1 MKPFCLLLSAGLAS
15 ALSLA
20 NPFARNGAVQ
30 SDLISNSSA
39 IANNSS
45 DIANGTL
52 NLGGNLNLNGLDLNN
67 LNFSN
72 QNDVARA
79 ILALLSGLCLGNV
92 LDLNGILALGLS
104 GDLELFQELVQ
115 LVQLQQLGFLNNG
128 GASALFNS
136 GLSGGN
142 FNIGLFK
149 REVAEA
155 KKSMKRTRL
164 RRSSKSKA
172 NTQCNAASGNQAA
185 AAAAAAAPEQASAA
199 PEAVDSTSAAE
210 SDAGENLSDF
220 TR

>member
-20 NPFARNGAVQ
+20 NPFARNGVVQ
-30 SDLISNSSA
+30 SGVISNSSA

-45 DIANGTL
+45 DIANGNL
-52 NLGGNLNLNGLDLNN
+52 NLGGNLNLNGIDLSNLD
-67 LNFSN
+67 FSN
-72 QNDVARA
+72 QNDVAQA
-79 ILALLSGLCLGNV
+79 ILALLGGLCLSNV
-92 LDLNGILALGLS
+92 LDLNGILSLGLS

-128 GASALFNS
+128 GASALFSS
-136 GLSGGN
+136 GLIGGN

-164 RRSSKSKA
+164 RRGSRSKA
-172 NTQCNAASGNQAA
+172 NAQCNAANTASNVSSSSD
-185 AAAAAAAPEQASAA
+185 ASAA
-199 PEAVDSTSAAE
+199 TPEAVDSSSSNAAAD
-210 SDAGENLSDF
+210 SSAGENLSDF